1 MKYHGEVSLV
11 LYEILKDY
19 FKFYN
24 IKMFILKRY
33 QKFYKSNGLVKS
45 IIKII
50 STPLRLIIKRNYNK
64 NKKNIFSH
72 DSSKKKFELIYKS
85 NFWSSKES
93 ISGLGSEYKN
103 TINLRNE
110 MVKLIKNYKIES
122 ILDAPCGDFNW
133 IKSLINKNLKYIG
146 GDIVSNLIDQNNKIY
161 KNDNIIFIPLDITSD
176 KLPNSNL
183 MICRDCLI
191 HLSFK
196 NIKLFFENF
205 RNSNI
210 NYLLLTSY
218 KLKDSSKV
226 IKNIDITDGE
236 FREIDLS
243 VYPFNLPEPLFKILD
258 KDEQTKKSGYFCY
271 LNLYSKKQIQEIIS

>member
-1 MKYHGEVSLV
+1 MFSLP
-11 LYEILKDY
+11 
-19 FKFYN
+19 
-24 IKMFILKRY
+24 
-33 QKFYKSNGLVKS
+33 LVVTNCS
-45 IIKII
+45 T
-50 STPLRLIIKRNYNK
+50 TPLRLIKKRNYNK

-72 DSSKKKFELIYKS
+72 NLSKKKFELIYKS

-93 ISGLGSEYKN
+93 VSGLGSEYKN

-133 IKSLINKNLKYIG
+133 INSLINKNLKYIG
-146 GDIVSNLIDQNNKIY
+146 GDIVSNLIEQNNKIY

-196 NIKLFFENF
+196 NIKLFLENF

-226 IKNIDITDGE
+226 IKNIDIMKRYLTPYQKTLKFQISPKKTCIYLGCKGTISLQRKGGDTGKKTSNQ
-236 FREIDLS
+236 LQ
-243 VYPFNLPEPLFKILD
+243 FKIKISNLIDKVTNLD
-258 KDEQTKKSGYFCY
+258 YNF
-271 LNLYSKKQIQEIIS
+271 

>member
-1 MKYHGEVSLV
+1 
-11 LYEILKDY
+11 
-19 FKFYN
+19 
-24 IKMFILKRY
+24 MFILKRY

-45 IIKII
+45 IMKII
-50 STPLRLIIKRNYNK
+50 STPLRLIKKRNYNK

-72 DSSKKKFELIYKS
+72 NSNKKKFELIYKS

-93 ISGLGSEYKN
+93 VSGLGSEYKN

-133 IKSLINKNLKYIG
+133 INSLINKNLRYVG
-146 GDIVSNLIDQNNKIY
+146 GDIVWDLIDQNNKIY

-176 KLPNSNL
+176 KLPSSDL

-205 RNSNI
+205 KNSNI
-210 NYLLLTSY
+210 DYLLLTSY

-258 KDEQTKKSGYFCY
+258 KDEQTKTSGYFCY
-271 LNLYSKKQIQEIIS
+271 LNLYSKKQIQKMTS

>member
-1 MKYHGEVSLV
+1 MD
-11 LYEILKDY
+11 YENNVIR
-19 FKFYN
+19 N
-24 IKMFILKRY
+24 IRNININ
-33 QKFYKSNGLVKS
+33 SGP
-45 IIKII
+45 IIEI
-50 STPLRLIIKRNYNK
+50 S
-64 NKKNIFSH
+64 
-72 DSSKKKFELIYKS
+72 
-85 NFWSSKES
+85 
-93 ISGLGSEYKN
+93 
-103 TINLRNE
+103 
-110 MVKLIKNYKIES
+110 
-122 ILDAPCGDFNW
+122 
-133 IKSLINKNLKYIG
+133 
-146 GDIVSNLIDQNNKIY
+146 SNLFYTNKIY
-161 KNDNIIFIPLDITSD
+161 KNDNIIFIPLNITSD

-196 NIKLFFENF
+196 NIKLFLENF

-258 KDEQTKKSGYFCY
+258 KDEQTKTSGYFCY
-271 LNLYSKKQIQEIIS
+271 LNLYSKKQIQEMIN

>member
-1 MKYHGEVSLV
+1 
-11 LYEILKDY
+11 
-19 FKFYN
+19 
-24 IKMFILKRY
+24 
-33 QKFYKSNGLVKS
+33 
-45 IIKII
+45 
-50 STPLRLIIKRNYNK
+50 
-64 NKKNIFSH
+64 
-72 DSSKKKFELIYKS
+72 
-85 NFWSSKES
+85 
-93 ISGLGSEYKN
+93 
-103 TINLRNE
+103 
-110 MVKLIKNYKIES
+110 
-122 ILDAPCGDFNW
+122 
-133 IKSLINKNLKYIG
+133 
-146 GDIVSNLIDQNNKIY
+146 
-161 KNDNIIFIPLDITSD
+161 
-176 KLPNSNL
+176 

-271 LNLYSKKQIQEIIS
+271 LNLYSKKQIQEMIS

>member
-1 MKYHGEVSLV
+1 VKYHGEVSLV

>member
-1 MKYHGEVSLV
+1 
-11 LYEILKDY
+11 
-19 FKFYN
+19 
-24 IKMFILKRY
+24 MFILKRY

-45 IIKII
+45 MIKII
-50 STPLRLIIKRNYNK
+50 STPLRLIEKRNYNK

-72 DSSKKKFELIYKS
+72 DSNKKKFELIYKS
-85 NFWSSKES
+85 NIWSSKES
-93 ISGLGSEYKN
+93 VPGLGSEYKN

-110 MVKLIKNYKIES
+110 IVKLIKNYKIES

-133 IKSLINKNLKYIG
+133 INSLINKNLKYIG

-243 VYPFNLPEPLFKILD
+243 VHPFNLPEPLFKILD
-258 KDEQTKKSGYFCY
+258 KDEQNKTSGYFCY
-271 LNLYSKKQIQEIIS
+271 LNLYSKKQIQEMIS

>member
-1 MKYHGEVSLV
+1 
-11 LYEILKDY
+11 
-19 FKFYN
+19 
-24 IKMFILKRY
+24 MFILKRY
-33 QKFYKSNGLVKS
+33 QKFYKSNGFVKS
-45 IIKII
+45 IMKII
-50 STPLRLIIKRNYNK
+50 STPLRLIKKRNYNK

-72 DSSKKKFELIYKS
+72 NSNKKKFELIYKS

-93 ISGLGSEYKN
+93 VSGLGSEYKN

-196 NIKLFFENF
+196 NIKLFLENF

-271 LNLYSKKQIQEIIS
+271 LNLYSKKQIQEMIS

>member
-1 MKYHGEVSLV
+1 
-11 LYEILKDY
+11 
-19 FKFYN
+19 
-24 IKMFILKRY
+24 MFILKRY
-33 QKFYKSNGLVKS
+33 KKFYKSNGLVKS
-45 IIKII
+45 MIKII
-50 STPLRLIIKRNYNK
+50 STPLRLIKKRNYNK
-64 NKKNIFSH
+64 NKKNIFSY
-72 DSSKKKFELIYKS
+72 DSNKKKFELIYKS

-93 ISGLGSEYKN
+93 VSGLGSEYKN

-110 MVKLIKNYKIES
+110 MIKLIKNYKIES

-133 IKSLINKNLKYIG
+133 INSLINKNLKYIG

-161 KNDNIIFIPLDITSD
+161 KNENIIFIPLDITSEN
-176 KLPNSNL
+176 LPNSNL

-191 HLSFK
+191 HLSFD

-258 KDEQTKKSGYFCY
+258 KDEQTKTSGYFCY
-271 LNLYSKKQIQEIIS
+271 LNLYSKKQIQEMIS

>member
-258 KDEQTKKSGYFCY
+258 KDEQTKTSGYFCY
-271 LNLYSKKQIQEIIS
+271 LNLYSKKQIQEMIS

>member
-1 MKYHGEVSLV
+1 
-11 LYEILKDY
+11 
-19 FKFYN
+19 
-24 IKMFILKRY
+24 MFILKRY
-33 QKFYKSNGLVKS
+33 QKFYKSNGFVKS
-45 IIKII
+45 MVKII
-50 STPLRLIIKRNYNK
+50 STPLRLIKKRNYNK

-72 DSSKKKFELIYKS
+72 NSNKKKFELIYKS

-93 ISGLGSEYKN
+93 VSGLGSEYKN

-133 IKSLINKNLKYIG
+133 INSLINKNLKYIG
-146 GDIVSNLIDQNNKIY
+146 GDIVWDLIDQNNKIY

-196 NIKLFFENF
+196 NIKL
-205 RNSNI
+205 I
-210 NYLLLTSY
+210 M
-218 KLKDSSKV
+218 
-226 IKNIDITDGE
+226 IKSI
-236 FREIDLS
+236 
-243 VYPFNLPEPLFKILD
+243 
-258 KDEQTKKSGYFCY
+258 
-271 LNLYSKKQIQEIIS
+271 YS